1 LSAMRIQRAGLLTT
15 VQDLGRRGYQ
25 ALGVPPCGAM
35 DSWSARLANRLAGNP
50 DRFAVLEITIV
61 GPRFAIDREAW
72 IAVAGADFEVRI
84 GAATHRVPFVS
95 HVLPGTE
102 VAFGERTCGAR
113 AYLAVD
119 GGIATPPVLGSASTH
134 VLARMGGVDGRALTA
149 GDRVPLGAHRTVPP
163 PQLLSL
169 DLAALTPRSE
179 TTLHVVPGMA
189 GDDIAAEAFETLCR
203 EPFTLSARSDRMGYR
218 LSNSVRWPAVSA
230 SQLSSPTATGAI
242 QLPPD
247 GTPILLMA
255 DRQTTGGYLQ
265 IGVLQR
271 ADRPSAGQLA
281 PGDRVSFA
289 ATTLQAAA
297 AARVAL
303 ETRLNTIA
311 AEVRA

>member
-1 LSAMRIQRAGLLTT
+1 MHIQRAGLLTT

-25 ALGVPPCGAM
+25 AVGVPPCGAM
-35 DSWSARLANRLAGNP
+35 DSWSARLANRLVGNS
-50 DRFAVLEITIV
+50 DRSAILEITIV
-61 GPRFAIDREAW
+61 GPRLTIDREAW

-84 GAATHRVPFVS
+84 GAVTRRVPFVS
-95 HVLPGTE
+95 HVMPGTD
-102 VAFGERTCGAR
+102 VAFGERRCGAR

-134 VLARMGGVDGRALTA
+134 LLARMGGVDGRALKA
-149 GDRVPLGAHRTVPP
+149 GDRVPLGAPLPVPP
-163 PQLLSL
+163 PPPLLSL

-179 TTLHVVPGMA
+179 TTLHVVPGA
-189 GDDIAAEAFETLCR
+189 ASDDIAADAFATLCR
-203 EPFTLSARSDRMGYR
+203 ERFTLSARSDRMGYR
-218 LSNSVRWPAVSA
+218 LSNSARWPSVSA
-230 SQLSSPTATGAI
+230 SQLSSPTATGSI

-289 ATTLQAAA
+289 ATTVQAAA
-297 AARVAL
+297 AAYAAL

>member
-84 GAATHRVPFVS
+84 GAVTRRVPFVS
-95 HVLPGTE
+95 HVMPGTD
-102 VAFGERTCGAR
+102 VAFGERRCGAR

-134 VLARMGGVDGRALTA
+134 LLARMGGVDGRALKA
-149 GDRVPLGAHRTVPP
+149 GDRVPLGAPGTVKPP
-163 PQLLSL
+163 PLLSL

-179 TTLHVVPGMA
+179 TTLHVVPG
-189 GDDIAAEAFETLCR
+189 AASDGS
-203 EPFTLSARSDRMGYR
+203 SARPWSER
-218 LSNSVRWPAVSA
+218 
-230 SQLSSPTATGAI
+230 
-242 QLPPD
+242 
-247 GTPILLMA
+247 
-255 DRQTTGGYLQ
+255 GG
-265 IGVLQR
+265 R
-271 ADRPSAGQLA
+271 SRRP
-281 PGDRVSFA
+281 
-289 ATTLQAAA
+289 
-297 AARVAL
+297 
-303 ETRLNTIA
+303 
-311 AEVRA
+311 